1 VYNTSGQ
8 QRSSSG
14 LDPSAITPETS
25 SAAAVGGDHAVDQ
38 VWSKAM
44 SRYQRARV
52 RPGMLVAMDTV
63 AARSK
68 KNSTVMSSSE
78 DGSPVDQPLHED
90 SSRVTSASSSSSS
103 SSTTKGVAPKRRV
116 VKSKP
121 VTDDLFVMDGDADD
135 DKMDGEDADDDKI
148 DGEDNGSVL
157 DDIM

>member
-1 VYNTSGQ
+1 
-8 QRSSSG
+8 
-14 LDPSAITPETS
+14 
-25 SAAAVGGDHAVDQ
+25 VGGDNAVDQ

-90 SSRVTSASSSSSS
+90 SSRVSSASSSSSS
-103 SSTTKGVAPKRRV
+103 SITKSAAPKRRV

-121 VTDDLFVMDGDADD
+121 VTDDLFVMDGEVDD

-148 DGEDNGSVL
+148 DGEDNVSVL